1 MMGEED
7 AIRVMAVDD
16 HEIFRGG
23 IRFLLLAFDDIELV
37 AEAYNGEEALR
48 LCEQVRPDVV
58 LMDIMMSGMDGIET
72 TKAIRQRYPTVQV
85 LALTSFY
92 DRDLVKRAMQA
103 GAIGYLLKGV
113 SKDRL
118 AEAIRSA
125 HACQPTLSAEAV
137 ESLVQAAGAPH
148 GIGQDLTEREREVL
162 ELLADGLSNAEIAAR
177 LVIGVAGAKYHVS
190 SILSKLG
197 ATNRTEAVVLALQHN
212 LLAKP

>member
-1 MMGEED
+1 MMGELD
-7 AIRVMAVDD
+7 RIRVMAVDD

-23 IRFLLLAFDDIELV
+23 IRFLMLTFDDIELV
-37 AEAYNGEEALR
+37 AEAHNGAEALR

-58 LMDIMMSGMDGIET
+58 LMDIMMSGMDGIEA
-72 TKAIRQRYPTVQV
+72 TKAIRQHYPGVQV

-113 SKDRL
+113 PKDKL

-148 GIGQDLTEREREVL
+148 GIGQDLSEREREVL
-162 ELLADGLSNAEIAAR
+162 ELLVDGLPNTEIAAR
-177 LVIGVAGAKYHVS
+177 LLVSIAAVKYHVS

-212 LLAKP
+212 LLPKR